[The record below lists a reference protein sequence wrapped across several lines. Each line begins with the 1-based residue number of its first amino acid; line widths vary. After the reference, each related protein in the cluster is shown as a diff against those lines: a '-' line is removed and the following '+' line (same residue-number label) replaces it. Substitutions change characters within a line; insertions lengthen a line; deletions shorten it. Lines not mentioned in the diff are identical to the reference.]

1 MPTLKSEKVQ
11 RKIDY
16 KSNFAI
22 LTLQTL
28 LYKRVYVFFLETSI
42 SESMG
47 DLKGRGYILT
57 L

>member
-28 LYKRVYVFFLETSI
+28 LYKRVYVFFLETSV

>member
-11 RKIDY
+11 EKIDI
-16 KSNFAI
+16 SRFFAI

-28 LYKRVYVFFLETSI
+28 LYKNVSPSFLETSI

-47 DLKGRGYILT
+47 DLQGRG
-57 L
+57 